1 MNLLTLV
8 RFKYSDLMTILK
20 MCLRIC
26 LRFRYRTKGSIK
38 GDGKRLCGDKRCIRE
53 NYSVLWPIF
62 LGGVLCGLERSEK
75 SLSVLNPRCSSAR
88 TRINNTLHTANCQ
101 VSVGLQGPCTV
112 ASYRRSTCYGAMSSG
127 RPRLTQ
133 L

>member
-53 NYSVLWPIF
+53 NYSVLWPLF

-75 SLSVLNPRCSSAR
+75 SLSVLNPRCSSAYL
-88 TRINNTLHTANCQ
+88 TSQLIIFFILHNFILVC
-101 VSVGLQGPCTV
+101 SFPI
-112 ASYRRSTCYGAMSSG
+112 YNSG
-127 RPRLTQ
+127 IQMPILLSLLLFQ
-133 L
+133 CL